1 MLRGLIFGAVV
12 VAAAAATAFA
22 TVSTTDYKVSV
33 VLASATNLHEG
44 GSVQV
49 RGFDAGTVE
58 SITPVDGQAK
68 IVMDLDS
75 DHAPLHDGAV
85 VTVRWRSLVGERHL
99 TITDGAPGN
108 AEIPS
113 GGMLKGNMPQPMELD
128 QVLAALDA
136 PTRESL
142 KSLVNN
148 LDQTVG
154 GHEQDLNKTVKTAGP
169 ALQAL
174 GEVLKGLGTDGPAI
188 SGLVSQVEQMV
199 STLSAHDS
207 DVTNIIDQ
215 LSKFS
220 SDAVGQRQALKDAL
234 AKLPGTLDAANKTLG
249 DVPAAAAKA
258 NPLLDDLK
266 PATEKL
272 PQVAANLKPVL
283 TDLRPLVAQLRPT
296 LSAAGQL
303 LQNTPGLLDRAHAVL
318 PGATSLVSDLGPA
331 VDFLRPYT
339 PELAGLL
346 ANWSSAMA
354 NYGGVGHY
362 ARVQAEVGASSVN
375 INPGIPV
382 PGFGVDQ
389 KPVPGSLVNQ
399 PWTDATGGGV
409 K

>member
-1 MLRGLIFGAVV
+1 VLRGIIFGAGVA
-12 VAAAAATAFA
+12 AAAAATAFA
-22 TVSTTDYKVSV
+22 TVSTSDYKVSV

-49 RGFDAGTVE
+49 RGFDAGKVE

-68 IVMDLDS
+68 IVMDLDP
-75 DHAPLHDGAV
+75 DYAPLHDGAV
-85 VTVRWRSLVGERHL
+85 VSVRWKSLVGERHL

-108 AEIPS
+108 AEVPS
-113 GGMLKGNMPQPMELD
+113 GGMLKGTMPQPMELD
-128 QVLAALDA
+128 QVLAALDE

-142 KSLVNN
+142 KSLLNN
-148 LDQTVG
+148 LDKTVD

-174 GEVLKGLGTDGPAI
+174 GDVLKGLGTDGPAI

-207 DVTNIIDQ
+207 DVKNIVDQ

-220 SDAVGQRQALKDAL
+220 GDTVQQRQALKDAL

-249 DVPAAAAKA
+249 DVPPAVAKA
-258 NPLLDDLK
+258 NPLLNDLK
-266 PATEKL
+266 PAIEKL

-283 TDLRPLVAQLRPT
+283 TDLRPLVAQLHPT
-296 LSAAGQL
+296 LSAADQL

-318 PGATSLVSDLGPA
+318 PGATSLVSDLEPA
-331 VDFLRPYT
+331 IDFLRPYT
-339 PELAGLL
+339 PEVAGFLS
-346 ANWSSAMA
+346 NWSSAMA

-362 ARVQAEVGASSVN
+362 ARILAEVGASSVN
-375 INPGIPV
+375 INPGIPL
-382 PGFGVDQ
+382 PGFGVNQ
-389 KPVPGSLVNQ
+389 QPLPGSLVDQ